1 MQLRKQQTFI
11 SVVNV
16 NNENAYTTYHRHEV
30 QMKVTLLLLNARQK
44 DVITRG
50 ENILKLKIKNDYSL
64 YNTKAWLYFFV
75 KIVRTL

>member
-1 MQLRKQQTFI
+1 MQPKKQQTFI
-11 SVVNV
+11 SVVNA
-16 NNENAYTTYHRHEV
+16 NNENAYTTYHKHEV
-30 QMKVTLLLLNARQK
+30 QMKVTLLPLNARQK
-44 DVITRG
+44 VVITRG